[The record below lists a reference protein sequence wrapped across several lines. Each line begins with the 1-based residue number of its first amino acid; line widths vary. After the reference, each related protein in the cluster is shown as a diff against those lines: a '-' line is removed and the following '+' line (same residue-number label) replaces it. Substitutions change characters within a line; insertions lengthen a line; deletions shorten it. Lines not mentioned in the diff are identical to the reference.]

1 MKKTI
6 LILLGAFTALFSL
19 ESFELGKRRDGTD
32 PGHTGSPGDSLK
44 TCIVCHGGVKEWQ
57 PNWITSNIPET
68 GFEPGKTYTI
78 TATNT
83 NPGYNIFGFQ
93 VSPQDKEGKLLGE
106 IILTN
111 TNETKLVGN
120 NKYITYTSF
129 GVDGQN
135 SKSWSFDWKAPD
147 ASVNEVTFYGAFN
160 SNMDGHK
167 FSDKTTVSNLRVFK
181 QGFTSIAEK
190 VSTFSEWKFYRSF
203 GSNQINI
210 SGLTT
215 ESGDLTITMYTL
227 EGKQI
232 WGKSALVQTGANH
245 FTENIELAT
254 SGIYLFTLSLNGK
267 QLSKKVYIP

>member
-1 MKKTI
+1 MKKSI
-6 LILLGAFTALFSL
+6 LITAIAFSALFSF

-44 TCIVCHGGVKEWQ
+44 TCIVCHGGANEWQ
-57 PNWITSNIPET
+57 PGWITSNIPET

-93 VSPQDKEGKLLGE
+93 VSPQDKEGNLLGE

-111 TNETKLVGN
+111 TNETKLVGDK
-120 NKYITYTSF
+120 KYITYTSF

-167 FSDKTTVSNLRVFK
+167 FSDKTTVTNLRVFR
-181 QGFTSIAEK
+181 QGFTSIKENQASLSN
-190 VSTFSEWKFYRSF
+190 VRIFRAF
-203 GSNQINI
+203 GSNRVMLSFESMEAGKLHVDIYNLQGQKLWSKGYSVETGTQEMSEELSELNPGVYLINLTLNAKI
-210 SGLTT
+210 ST
-215 ESGDLTITMYTL
+215 
-227 EGKQI
+227 Q
-232 WGKSALVQTGANH
+232 
-245 FTENIELAT
+245 
-254 SGIYLFTLSLNGK
+254 
-267 QLSKKVYIP
+267 KVYLP